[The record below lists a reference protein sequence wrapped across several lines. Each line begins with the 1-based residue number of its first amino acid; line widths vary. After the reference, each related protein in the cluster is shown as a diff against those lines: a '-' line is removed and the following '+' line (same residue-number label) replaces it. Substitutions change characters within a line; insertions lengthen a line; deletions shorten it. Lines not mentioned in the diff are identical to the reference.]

1 MLKKLKI
8 FIKTLVA
15 DFVRLI
21 SKTKIGAY
29 GFEQVLNTA
38 MQVTQ
43 SVKHGQMEL
52 VFAVPNQLNR
62 FRINTFSSKEPETL
76 EWIDSIPEG
85 TVLWDVG
92 ANVGLYSCY
101 AAKSRHCRVFSFE
114 PSVFNLELLA
124 RNIFINDM
132 VDRVTIVPL
141 PLSDSVHVNTLNM
154 TSTEW
159 GGALS
164 TFGKSYGDDGKTMTK
179 IFEFSSVGMPMDEV
193 VRLLNIPQPQYIK
206 MDVDGIE
213 HLILVGGQTVLQ
225 KTLGLIIEVNEDFD
239 EQTINVAKYCKEAGL
254 VFKEKRH
261 SVMFDN
267 NERFGQTY
275 NQIWYRPEAQA

>member
-1 MLKKLKI
+1 M
-8 FIKTLVA
+8 
-15 DFVRLI
+15 
-21 SKTKIGAY
+21 
-29 GFEQVLNTA
+29 
-38 MQVTQ
+38 
-43 SVKHGQMEL
+43 
-52 VFAVPNQLNR
+52 
-62 FRINTFSSKEPETL
+62 
-76 EWIDSIPEG
+76 
-85 TVLWDVG
+85 
-92 ANVGLYSCY
+92 
-101 AAKSRHCRVFSFE
+101 
-114 PSVFNLELLA
+114 FNLELLA
-124 RNIFINDM
+124 RNIFINDL

-141 PLSDSVHVNTLNM
+141 PLSDSQHVNTLNM

-159 GGALS
+159 GESLS

-179 IFEFSSVGMPMDEV
+179 IFEFGSVGMPMDEV

-225 KTLGLIIEVNEDFD
+225 KTLGLIIEVNEDFE
-239 EQTINVAKYCKEAGL
+239 EQTISVAKYCKEAGL

-275 NQIWYRPEAQA
+275 NQIWFRPEAQA

>member
-1 MLKKLKI
+1 
-8 FIKTLVA
+8 
-15 DFVRLI
+15 
-21 SKTKIGAY
+21 
-29 GFEQVLNTA
+29 
-38 MQVTQ
+38 
-43 SVKHGQMEL
+43 
-52 VFAVPNQLNR
+52 
-62 FRINTFSSKEPETL
+62 
-76 EWIDSIPEG
+76 
-85 TVLWDVG
+85 
-92 ANVGLYSCY
+92 
-101 AAKSRHCRVFSFE
+101 
-114 PSVFNLELLA
+114 
-124 RNIFINDM
+124 
-132 VDRVTIVPL
+132 
-141 PLSDSVHVNTLNM
+141 M

-164 TFGKSYGDDGKTMTK
+164 TFGESYGDDGKTMTK
-179 IFEFSSVGMPMDEV
+179 SFEFGSVGMLMDEV

-213 HLILVGGQTVLQ
+213 HLILAGGKTVLQ

-239 EQTINVAKYCKEAGL
+239 EQTINVAKYCKKAGL